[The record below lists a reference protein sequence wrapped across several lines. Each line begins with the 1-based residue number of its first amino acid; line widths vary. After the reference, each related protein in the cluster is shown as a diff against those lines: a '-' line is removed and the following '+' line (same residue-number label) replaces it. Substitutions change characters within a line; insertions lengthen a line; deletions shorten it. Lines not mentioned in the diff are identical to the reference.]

1 MKIIDEKG
9 RLFGKINII
18 DIIVVV
24 FLLSLLPMVYYGYRI
39 ITAEKIIPDQE
50 RVTVEVRFIVIVS
63 EIAHA
68 MEPGDFEKSNLCN
81 EEGEIVEI
89 IGRRPINPVIL
100 ESFMSESK
108 NAKSMSHLPV
118 PLTDVTVKLNL
129 LCTRRSETLYYDNRP
144 LKIGMPFI
152 FSTDLYDASGVIVG
166 IEEE

>member
-24 FLLSLLPMVYYGYRI
+24 FLLSLVPMVYYGYRI
-39 ITAEKIIPDQE
+39 VTAEKIIPDQE
-50 RVTVEVRFIVIVS
+50 HATVEVRFLVIVS

-68 MEPGDFEKSNLCN
+68 MEPGDVEKSNLCN
-81 EEGEIVEI
+81 EKGEIEKI
-89 IGRRPINPVIL
+89 ISIKPVNPLIL
-100 ESFMSESK
+100 ESLMSDPENSK
-108 NAKSMSHLPV
+108 SISNLRV

-144 LKIGMPFI
+144 LKVGMPFI